1 VDVSLPDAGGESD
14 REYVRVEPSSA
25 RETVMGKSETT
36 DQDASVRLELFL
48 SSSGIGARRKCAE
61 FIRAG
66 RVSVDGQVV
75 DEPGFRIQEATQ
87 VVRFDG
93 EQVRYEVKRY
103 FVVNKPTGYICTHRD
118 PAGRPRAVDLVP
130 LRSKTRLFTVGRLD
144 ESSQGLLLV
153 TNDGFLANRLAHPRY
168 EVTRTYRVQ
177 VAGIPDGT
185 TLMKLRRGMYF
196 ADGKLQVR
204 AARKLRTQG
213 KSSYL
218 ELDMREGRNREIRRL
233 LSRVGHKVIKLERIA
248 FGPLRLARLGLGCAR
263 ELKADEVERLR
274 KFVAGSRKSQS
285 RGAAK
290 SADQQAKSSRSNKR
304 RRNAAAPPARAD
316 RGAKRS
322 KRRVTR

>member
-1 VDVSLPDAGGESD
+1 
-14 REYVRVEPSSA
+14 
-25 RETVMGKSETT
+25 MGKSETT
-36 DQDASVRLELFL
+36 DQNASVRLELFL

-61 FIRAG
+61 YIRAG

-75 DEPGFRIQEATQ
+75 SEPGCRIQEVTQ

-103 FVVNKPTGYICTHRD
+103 FVVNKPTGYLCTDRD
-118 PAGRPRAVDLVP
+118 PEGRPRAVDLVP

-153 TNDGFLANRLAHPRY
+153 TNDGYLANRLAHPRY

-177 VAGIPDGT
+177 VAGIPDST

-204 AARKLRTQG
+204 AARKLKTQG
-213 KSSYL
+213 KSSYI

-248 FGPLRLARLGLGCAR
+248 FGPLRLARLGVGCAR
-263 ELKADEVERLR
+263 ELKTDEVARLR
-274 KFVAGSRKSQS
+274 LFVADSRKSKS
-285 RGAAK
+285 SGTAK
-290 SADQQAKSSRSNKR
+290 SADRQAKSSRSSKR
-304 RRNAAAPPARAD
+304 RQNVAAPSGGAD
-316 RGAKRS
+316 RAAKRS
-322 KRRVTR
+322 QRRATR